1 MRHLLSTHYQCSS
14 EVHHRT
20 GLSPM
25 LVPLNPTSMCVHVPS
40 NTSGSDFK
48 YKHRST
54 MHQPPFTPA
63 VGAPDPSVPWFGP
76 PTPGTAR
83 SNRSVEPL
91 GRTARSNRSVSARTA
106 PGEAD
111 VRGTGSHHRGRDDA
125 VRTRTGLK
133 VELYTRFGLRF
144 RSEPLRFGGT
154 SGARVGWDWGGS
166 RSYRT

>member
-1 MRHLLSTHYQCSS
+1 
-14 EVHHRT
+14 
-20 GLSPM
+20 M

-91 GRTARSNRSVSARTA
+91 GRTARSPLEPRQVKLMFEA
-106 PGEAD
+106 PDPTIED
-111 VRGTGSHHRGRDDA
+111 ET
-125 VRTRTGLK
+125 T
-133 VELYTRFGLRF
+133 
-144 RSEPLRFGGT
+144 RSERERG
-154 SGARVGWDWGGS
+154 
-166 RSYRT
+166 